1 VTSAMPRRVGILGG
15 TFDPPHFGH
24 LAAAQ
29 CVRTQL
35 GLDEVI
41 LMVANDP
48 WQKSGDRDVTPAAIR
63 LEMVRALVDDIDGL
77 SVSDQ
82 EIVRGGK
89 TYTVDT
95 LEELLLVDPDTQLFL
110 IVGEDTA
117 VRIPSWHRPE
127 DLSRLSTL
135 VVVNRAA
142 EPTAHTSAQG
152 DTVVH
157 VNMVPIDVSSTDI
170 RRAVASG
177 ESIAFGTSD
186 AVASIIAAHKLYE
199 VAQ

>member
-1 VTSAMPRRVGILGG
+1 MTSAMPRRVGILGG

-82 EIVRGGK
+82 EIVRGGR

-95 LEELLLVDPDTQLFL
+95 LEELLAVDPDIQLFL

>member
-1 VTSAMPRRVGILGG
+1 MTSAMPRRVGILGG

>member
-1 VTSAMPRRVGILGG
+1 MTSATPRRVGILGG

-48 WQKSGDRDVTPAAIR
+48 WQKSGDRDITSASIR
-63 LEMVRALVDDIDGL
+63 LEMVRALVDDLDGL

-82 EIVRGGK
+82 EIVRGGQ
-89 TYTVDT
+89 TFTVET
-95 LEELLLVDPDTQLFL
+95 LEELLAANPNTELFL

-117 VRIPSWHRPE
+117 VRIPSWHRSE

-157 VNMVPIDVSSTDI
+157 VNMAPIDVSSTDI

-177 ESIAFGTSD
+177 ASIAFGTSD
-186 AVASIIAAHKLYE
+186 AVATIIAARKLYG
-199 VAQ
+199 ASR

>member
-1 VTSAMPRRVGILGG
+1 MTSAMPRRVGILGG

-82 EIVRGGK
+82 EIVRGGR

-95 LEELLLVDPDTQLFL
+95 LEELLAVDPDIQLFL

-170 RRAVASG
+170 RRSVASG

>member
-1 VTSAMPRRVGILGG
+1 MTSATPRRVGILGG

-29 CVRTQL
+29 SARTQL

-48 WQKSGDRDVTPAAIR
+48 WQKSGDRDITSASIR
-63 LEMVRALVDDIDGL
+63 LEMVRALVDDLDGL

-82 EIVRGGK
+82 EIVRGGQ
-89 TYTVDT
+89 TFTVET
-95 LEELLLVDPDTQLFL
+95 LEELLAANPNTELFL

-117 VRIPSWHRPE
+117 VRIPSWHRSE

-142 EPTAHTSAQG
+142 EPTAHASAQG

-157 VNMVPIDVSSTDI
+157 VNMAPIDVSSTDI

-177 ESIAFGTSD
+177 ASIAFGTSD
-186 AVASIIAAHKLYE
+186 AVATIIAARKLYG
-199 VAQ
+199 ASR

>member
-1 VTSAMPRRVGILGG
+1 MTSAMPRRVGILGG

-82 EIVRGGK
+82 EIVRGGR

-95 LEELLLVDPDTQLFL
+95 LEELLAVDPDIQLFL

-170 RRAVASG
+170 RRSVASG
-177 ESIAFGTSD
+177 ESIAFGTCD